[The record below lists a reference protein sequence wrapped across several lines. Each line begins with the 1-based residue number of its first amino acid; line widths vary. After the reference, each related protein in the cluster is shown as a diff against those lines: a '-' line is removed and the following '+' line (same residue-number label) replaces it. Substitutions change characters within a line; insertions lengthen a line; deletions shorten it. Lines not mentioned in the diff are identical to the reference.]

1 MSDSALRLS
10 SRQVTRARNL
20 ELVISLLNINV
31 DHITKRNGKPLG
43 TKKLLRI
50 LWSCKIKN

>member
-1 MSDSALRLS
+1 MSDSGLRLS

-31 DHITKRNGKPLG
+31 DHTTKRNGKLLG
-43 TKKLLRI
+43 TKKNVENFVKL
-50 LWSCKIKN
+50 